1 MAATND
7 PLMMQVV
14 LFLHSRIINTLVG
27 CAIGLLFIAIGGTSL
42 IMLPLAMSVTVLQ
55 SSYVVRIQTMLW
67 LAPIS
72 VALSSSLGWSITPE
86 DIAYSG
92 SGRMTRHCSDAS
104 SGSVVAWLVSVA
116 ATTGFLAD

>member
-1 MAATND
+1 
-7 PLMMQVV
+7 MMQVV

-72 VALSSSLGWSITPE
+72 VALSSSGWVGVSLPKTLL
-86 DIAYSG
+86 IAG
-92 SGRMTRHCSDAS
+92 VGA
-104 SGSVVAWLVSVA
+104 
-116 ATTGFLAD
+116 